1 MSDGDGEGPFD
12 DNIVPQSQTWT
23 DHDLRLQYKRFV
35 AELATKLD
43 IEAGLADALR
53 HLPATEEGLDEA
65 PSGA

>member
-12 DNIVPQSQTWT
+12 DNIVPQSQAWT
-23 DHDLRLQYKRFV
+23 DHDLRLQYERFV

-53 HLPATEEGLDEA
+53 HPPATEEGLDEA